1 MHAQYWGDHSNC
13 QKTINLLK
21 LLDMASVSSVL
32 YYRLYKNLERNLA
45 LKCNLFCQILNKW
58 VYEGNSSE
66 WPVSGHLRAF

>member
-32 YYRLYKNLERNLA
+32 YYRLYKNLERN
-45 LKCNLFCQILNKW
+45 
-58 VYEGNSSE
+58 
-66 WPVSGHLRAF
+66 P